1 MLRFVKKID
10 LLADSEEAIRFVA
23 DYVDNNRHII
33 NCTYDCMGH
42 EDIKRFFYSDFIG
55 VMQGVIEEGVQ
66 QLHIKV
72 SDEFKIRLTVFY
84 TEALVGSMLNWIK
97 NRENTDKE
105 SLIQDTLFICHN
117 SIPQLLKKRAETEAA
132 RRPL

>member
-1 MLRFVKKID
+1 MSCPDLCSFNISFKKID

-72 SDEFKIRLTVFY
+72 SVNGKINMY
-84 TEALVGSMLNWIK
+84 I
-97 NRENTDKE
+97 
-105 SLIQDTLFICHN
+105 
-117 SIPQLLKKRAETEAA
+117 
-132 RRPL
+132 